1 MADEAIIYK
10 AQMTLTTEGDL
21 AVSIES
27 VDSKDLRDSFKG
39 EQSDW
44 LDRMLKSHD
53 IFGQILDEAVDKF
66 NTVMEARN

>member
-1 MADEAIIYK
+1 MADEAVIYK
-10 AQMTLTTEGDL
+10 AQMILTTDGNL

-27 VDSKDLRDSFKG
+27 VTSEDLRNSFKG

-53 IFGQILDEAVDKF
+53 IFGQMLEEAVDRF
-66 NTVMEARN
+66 NTVMEERN